1 MGVGPFS
8 TMIRSVLIL
17 ALIAGSVAAQQK
29 PNNKKVFEPGK
40 AAFSPTA
47 HAKPFKVGEIP
58 EDHLDAKSLTVPEG
72 LEVRL
77 WAKSPQLFNPTNMDV
92 DAAGRLWVAEG
103 VNYRRKAGFR
113 EAGDRI
119 VVLEDTDHDGTADKS
134 HTFVQDKEL
143 GAPLGVAVF
152 DNVIVVSN
160 TPNVIVY
167 TDVNRNLKFD
177 AAVDKREVLLTGF
190 EQAQHDHSLHS
201 ISHSPDGRW
210 IFSNGNCGALFTD
223 KSEKTF
229 RIGGAYLNNTWAGEA
244 SDDGHVYVGGFTC
257 SINPDG
263 TNARILGYG
272 YRNSYEQVA
281 TSFGDMFQNDND
293 DPPACR
299 VSHIIE
305 GGDFGFFSADGKRS
319 WQADKRPGQTVP
331 MAEWRQDDPQTIPA
345 GDVYGGGAPT
355 GITYYEN
362 GALGEKWNG
371 LLLSCETGRNVVFGY
386 LPKPDGAGFKLERF
400 DFITSNTTGK
410 FAGSDFVGGSN
421 NLSDER
427 HILFRPSDVT
437 VGTDGAVYVCD
448 WFDKRTGGHQT
459 LDDSASGAIY
469 CIAPKGFVSKPLAI
483 EFNTTEGCIAALKS
497 PSLNVRHVAFAKLK
511 AQGEKAVDAVA
522 AVLADKNAY
531 VSARAAWLL
540 AQMGDAGV
548 KKVEAKLTS
557 DNDEE
562 RLVAFRALRAAGR
575 NVLVMADK
583 LATDQNAAVRREVS
597 VSLRDVEAEL
607 SVPVLAKVASTY
619 DGKDRSLLAAI
630 GIGAAKKEAALWKA
644 LPANDSDAYARL
656 TWRLHPKEAIG
667 WLKTRA
673 LNAELSVPQ
682 RKLAVD
688 TLAFI
693 DDAQAADALLTVAKD
708 RTSPI
713 NGDVVWWLIHR
724 STNDWSKYDVTGKL
738 KSEGILDPE
747 KIVLTAVV
755 SAPAMPADV
764 GPQVAEVIKLKG
776 DATRGATAVQRCYM
790 CHNINGQGID
800 FGPGLTGW
808 GATQPTDVIAEAMIN
823 PNKDIAHGYEGHTL
837 MTKDGLQIDGI
848 LLNDGNFSMI
858 KSVGGQTQIVP
869 KEKLKSKQKMTRSL
883 MMSAAM
889 LGMTAQDIGDVIA
902 YLKQPVK

>member
-1 MGVGPFS
+1 
-8 TMIRSVLIL
+8 MIRSVLIL
-17 ALIAGSVAAQQK
+17 ALIAGSAAAQQK
-29 PNNKKVFEPGK
+29 PSNKKVFEPGK
-40 AAFSPTA
+40 AAFSPTT
-47 HAKPFKVGEIP
+47 HQQPFEVGKIP
-58 EDHLDAKSLTVPEG
+58 EDHLNAQSLVVPEG
-72 LEVRL
+72 LEVTL
-77 WAKSPQLFNPTNMDV
+77 WAKSPQLFNPTNIDV

-103 VNYRRKAGFR
+103 VNYRRKAGYR

-119 VVLEDTDHDGTADKS
+119 VVLEDSDHDGTADKS

-152 DNVIVVSN
+152 DNVVVVSN

-167 TDVNRNLKFD
+167 TDVNRDLKFD

-223 KSEKTF
+223 KSDKTF
-229 RIGGAYLNNTWAGEA
+229 RIGGAYLNNPWTGEA
-244 SDDGHVYVGGFTC
+244 SDDGHVYNGGFTC

-263 TNARILGYG
+263 TQARILGYG

-281 TSFGDMFQNDND
+281 TSFGDLFQNDND

-345 GDVYGGGAPT
+345 GDIYGGGAPT

-362 GALGEKWNG
+362 GALGDKWEG

-459 LDDSASGAIY
+459 LDESASGAIY
-469 CIAPKGFVSKPLAI
+469 RIAPKGFVSKPLVI
-483 EFNTTEGCIAALKS
+483 DFNTTEGCISALQS
-497 PSLNVRHVAFAKLK
+497 PSINVRNVAFAKLK
-511 AQGEKAVDAVA
+511 AQGDKAVDAVA
-522 AVLADKNAY
+522 VVLANKNKY

-540 AQMGDAGV
+540 AQMGYAGV

-557 DNDEE
+557 DSDAE

-575 NVLVMADK
+575 DVLGMADK
-583 LATDQNAAVRREVS
+583 LANDTNAAVRREVA
-597 VSLRDVEAEL
+597 VSLRDVAAEK
-607 SVPVLAKVASTY
+607 SVPVLAKLASTY
-619 DGKDRSLLAAI
+619 NGKDRSLLAAI
-630 GIGAAKKEAALWKA
+630 GIGAAKKEATLWKA
-644 LPANDSDAYARL
+644 LPASDSDAYARL

-667 WLKTRA
+667 WLKARA

-682 RKLAVD
+682 RKFAVD

-693 DDAQAADALLTVAKD
+693 DDATAADALLAVAKD
-708 RTSPI
+708 RAAPI

-724 STNDWSKYDVTGKL
+724 STNDWAKYDVAGKL
-738 KSEGILDPE
+738 KSEGILDPD

-764 GPQVAEVIKLKG
+764 GPQVAEVLKLKG
-776 DATRGATAVQRCYM
+776 DATRGATAVQRCFM

-808 GATQPTDVIAEAMIN
+808 GATQPTDVIAEALIN
-823 PNKDIAHGYEGHTL
+823 PNKDIAHGYEGQTL
-837 MTKDGLQIDGI
+837 MTKDGVQIDGI
-848 LLNDGNFSMI
+848 LLSDGNFAMI

-889 LGMTAQDIGDVIA
+889 LGMTAQDIADVIA
-902 YLKQPVK
+902 YLKEPVK